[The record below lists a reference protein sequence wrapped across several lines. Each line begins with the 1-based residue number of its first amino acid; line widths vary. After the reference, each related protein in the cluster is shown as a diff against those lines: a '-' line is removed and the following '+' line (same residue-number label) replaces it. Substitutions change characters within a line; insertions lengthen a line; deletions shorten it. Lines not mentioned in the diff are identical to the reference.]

1 MNQQQQNQ
9 KGNNNTMSRLT
20 NHTAAEL
27 AHRDF
32 ALGDYED
39 EWRAVEGRY
48 PEFTDY
54 DVQEYLSAVKV
65 AYRLQVFSSNE
76 VIYA

>member
-1 MNQQQQNQ
+1 
-9 KGNNNTMSRLT
+9 MSRLT

-27 AHRDF
+27 AYRDF
-32 ALGDYED
+32 RLGDYED

-54 DVQEYLSAVKV
+54 NVQEYLDAINC
-65 AYRLQVFSSNE
+65 AYRTQVFQSDI
-76 VIYA
+76 IYA